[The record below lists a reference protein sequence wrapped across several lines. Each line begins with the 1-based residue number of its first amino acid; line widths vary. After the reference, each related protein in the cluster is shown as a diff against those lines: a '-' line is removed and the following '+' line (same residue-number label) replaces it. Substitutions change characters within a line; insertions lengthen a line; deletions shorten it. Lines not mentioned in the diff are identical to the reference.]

1 MSTTFMGI
9 TLNLQ
14 KKYNK
19 MNELQDVTKQMAEAL
34 QRNDLYAVQLLMEM
48 RTEVMLEIDDIDYA
62 REDLLKCLPAN
73 QESLVREALST
84 KTTEQQL
91 ANADL
96 QRMND
101 IYKKTARNLEV
112 TIQYDKAINM
122 KMAGDHSFYKK

>member
-9 TLNLQ
+9 TLNLK

-34 QRNDLYAVQLLMEM
+34 QRNDLYAFQLLMEM
-48 RTEVMLEIDDIDYA
+48 RTGVMLEIDDIDYA

>member
-34 QRNDLYAVQLLMEM
+34 QRNDLYAFQLLMEM
-48 RTEVMLEIDDIDYA
+48 RTGVMLEIDDIDYA

-91 ANADL
+91 TNADL